1 MDPVHMQTHSIIILT
16 KDRPNLLPRAVAS
29 ARAALRAGGEIVVVD
44 DASNIPARDILAAFI
59 APDLRILRLDVSNGI
74 GAARNAGIA
83 ASLGSVIFFLD
94 DDDEIMPDYPATI
107 LAGPAAQFDY
117 GFSNI
122 LTATADG
129 AIQKGKP
136 HFASGAISRRAPL
149 RKQLCGTGM
158 GFWIN
163 RPVALDI
170 GPFSTEFVIS
180 EDIDY
185 VCRLINQRRTAY
197 YQSRPSM
204 IIHRHD
210 GAENLVNV
218 TTRINS
224 EYSARFALLMGT
236 RYPALAAHFGRNY
249 VRYCAKAGFHTD
261 MANFIR
267 QQTRLQTRLYFATY
281 YAIKRVLYKLKSPFL
296 RSA

>member
-1 MDPVHMQTHSIIILT
+1 MDTVLMQTHSIIILT

-44 DASNIPARDILAAFI
+44 DASNIPARDILAASI

-117 GFSNI
+117 GFSNYM
-122 LTATADG
+122 TATADR
-129 AIQKGKP
+129 AIQQGKP
-136 HFASGAISRRAPL
+136 RFASGAISLRAPL

-163 RPVALDI
+163 RPVALAI
-170 GPFSTEFVIS
+170 GPFSTEIVIS

-185 VCRLINQRRTAY
+185 VCRLINQRSTAY
-197 YQSRPSM
+197 YQSPPSI

-210 GAENLVNV
+210 SAENLVNV
-218 TTRINS
+218 TTRITS
-224 EYSARFALLMGT
+224 QDSARVTLLMGT
-236 RYPALAAHFGRNY
+236 RYPVLAAHFSRSY
-249 VRYCAKAGFHTD
+249 IRYCAKAGLHTD

-267 QQTRLQTRLYFATY
+267 QQTRIRLRLYLATY
-281 YAIKRVLYKLKSPFL
+281 YAIKRVLYKLKSTFL
-296 RSA
+296 RSV

>member
-1 MDPVHMQTHSIIILT
+1 MQTHSIIILT

-44 DASNIPARDILAAFI
+44 DASNIPARDILAASI

-129 AIQKGKP
+129 AIQQGKP
-136 HFASGAISRRAPL
+136 RFASGAISPRAPL

-170 GPFSTEFVIS
+170 GPFSTEIAIN
-180 EDIDY
+180 EDTEFL
-185 VCRLINQRRTAY
+185 CRLISQGRSAY
-197 YQSRPSM
+197 YHASAGMTVHHHSAAQ
-204 IIHRHD
+204 
-210 GAENLVNV
+210 NLTNI
-218 TTRINS
+218 TARITAVERAKDMLFICN
-224 EYSARFALLMGT
+224 
-236 RYPALAAHFGRNY
+236 RYPLFAAHFGRSY
-249 VRYCAKAGFHTD
+249 LRHSAKAGLH
-261 MANFIR
+261 AQAQQYIR